1 MPSLIKFLKNVF
13 APPAKVGQPLW
24 EQKVENIDR
33 EMKFFKDTFRIGILC
48 IWDDTANH
56 DAIQNYKKELDN
68 LGYETEVLM
77 FVNELEMPRSVFL
90 PNFTLK
96 DIDKTNKPY
105 NPRIDRFLKKKFDI
119 LLNLY
124 FKENNHINYVA
135 QHNVAKCRVAAYQP
149 HLLANA
155 DLFVHVT
162 EDNNI
167 QQLIEKIN
175 EILQKQAY
183 ERKHI

>member
-1 MPSLIKFLKNVF
+1 MSRLIDWFKNIF

-24 EQKVENIDR
+24 EQKIENIDR
-33 EMKFFKDTFRIGILC
+33 EMRFFKDAFRIGILC
-48 IWDDTANH
+48 QWDTQANH

-77 FVNELEMPRSVFL
+77 FVNDKEMPRTVFL

-96 DIDKTNKPY
+96 DIDKNNKPY
-105 NPRIDRFLKKKFDI
+105 NPRIDRFLKKKFDM

-124 FKENNHINYVA
+124 TQDHIHLAYVA
-135 QHNVAKCRVAAYQP
+135 QHSVAKCRVAAYQD
-149 HLLANA
+149 HLIANA
-155 DLFVHVT
+155 DLFVHVQDAANLT
-162 EDNNI
+162 E
-167 QQLIEKIN
+167 LINKIN